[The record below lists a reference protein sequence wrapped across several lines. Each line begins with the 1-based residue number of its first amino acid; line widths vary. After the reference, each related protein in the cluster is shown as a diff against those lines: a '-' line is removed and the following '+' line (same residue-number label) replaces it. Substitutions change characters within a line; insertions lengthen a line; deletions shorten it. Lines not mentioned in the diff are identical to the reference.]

1 MDMNH
6 KKLLNII
13 SMMEF
18 EASTSL
24 PIDELN
30 DFDNNENIKFIKH
43 QGFKQKASLNKEKYS
58 LILNKISEKTRQK
71 IDDLQSLPLDVLLNI
86 IHKREISFQFRNLE
100 KLDENQIREIISDL
114 YLLDELKDEE

>member
-1 MDMNH
+1 MNH
-6 KKLLNII
+6 KRLLNLI

-24 PIDELN
+24 PIEELER
-30 DFDNNENIKFIKH
+30 FDNNENIKFIKR

-71 IDDLQSLPLDVLLNI
+71 IDDLQSLTLEALLDI
-86 IHKREISFQFRNLE
+86 IQKREISFQFRNLE
-100 KLDENQIREIISDL
+100 NLDENQIREIISDL